1 MSQTKCFVTRP
12 TAASVTLLVAAS
24 LAVGG
29 CGSTGNSST
38 AGCLSKSVQP
48 AASGAAAGWT
58 LPGVVHTAGWP
69 GCWTWRRPASTA
81 DHILAAADR
90 LSQQPGN
97 RTALK
102 A

>member
-1 MSQTKCFVTRP
+1 MSQTRYVVTPP
-12 TAASVTLLVAAS
+12 TAASVTLLVTAS

-58 LPGVVHTAGWP
+58 LPGGNLQNTRDVAGP
-69 GCWTWRRPASTA
+69 LR
-81 DHILAAADR
+81 
-90 LSQQPGN
+90 
-97 RTALK
+97 
-102 A
+102 